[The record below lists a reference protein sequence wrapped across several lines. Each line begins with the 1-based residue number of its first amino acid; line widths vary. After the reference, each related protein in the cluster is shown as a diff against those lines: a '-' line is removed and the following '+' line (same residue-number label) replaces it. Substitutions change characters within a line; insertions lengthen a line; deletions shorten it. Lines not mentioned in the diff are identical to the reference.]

1 MLIPLEIFFLW
12 VNYLCYSE
20 SSENFCLSET
30 KIDESFSTKQFC
42 LHNFRI
48 FQKERNVEGII
59 FYVNVNLPYK
69 SLNTEIDI
77 LTEPIFIEVN
87 VQSFKWL
94 FVRCFKLPSQNKELF
109 ISNLSK
115 TTKAFSAKYD
125 IILLMGKLNL
135 AIENKHLE

>member
-1 MLIPLEIFFLW
+1 MG
-12 VNYLCYSE
+12 
-20 SSENFCLSET
+20 
-30 KIDESFSTKQFC
+30 
-42 LHNFRI
+42 
-48 FQKERNVEGII
+48 GII